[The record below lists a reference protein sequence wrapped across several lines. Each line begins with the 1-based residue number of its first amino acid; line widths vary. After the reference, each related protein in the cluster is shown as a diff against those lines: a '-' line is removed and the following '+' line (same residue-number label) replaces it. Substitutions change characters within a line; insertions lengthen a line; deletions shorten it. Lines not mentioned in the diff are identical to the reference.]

1 VAEHDSRKWRRIA
14 QRRRIS
20 AEDALVLFDGRSY
33 VEVVDRESSPE
44 EVRHKRTGFDAK
56 GRLITFVYTWRAG
69 ARRAI
74 TVWRATS
81 DEERSYHEQYGP
93 RSPPR

>member
-20 AEDALVLFDGRSY
+20 AEDALALFDGRPY
-33 VEVVDRESSPE
+33 VESVDRESSPE
-44 EVRHKRTGFDAK
+44 EVRYKRTGFDAEA
-56 GRLITFVYTWRAG
+56 RLITLVYTWRAG
-69 ARRAI
+69 ARRVI
-74 TVWRATS
+74 TAWRATS
-81 DEERSYHEQYGP
+81 DEERSYHEQHGP